1 MAATKTKKPAGAGL
15 GSAGNND
22 GSRRQKTRDQERC
35 QWCHTKV
42 PLTDQ
47 FVVYNDIPNQKVI
60 KAKDATKP
68 KHAKKSHYCGD
79 CADKRKATKEKFDEA
94 VNRGKGAVKK
104 AASKAKAKAKA
115 KPAKKAAAKKAA
127 PKSTKKRRVVRRKK
141 AGAKA
146 SSAAEPF

>member
-1 MAATKTKKPAGAGL
+1 MAATKTKKAAGAGL

-68 KHAKKSHYCGD
+68 KHVKKSHYCSD

-104 AASKAKAKAKA
+104 AAKKG
-115 KPAKKAAAKKAA
+115 KAAVKKKVAAK
-127 PKSTKKRRVVRRKK
+127 PKSTESAPKKRRVVKRKAK
-141 AGAKA
+141 AAEAKA
-146 SSAAEPF
+146 SAEPF

>member
-1 MAATKTKKPAGAGL
+1 MAAATKTKKAAGAGL

-22 GSRRQKTRDQERC
+22 GTRRQKTRDQERC

-42 PLTDQ
+42 PLTEQ

-94 VNRGKGAVKK
+94 VNRGKGAAKKTAKKVKK
-104 AASKAKAKAKA
+104 AT
-115 KPAKKAAAKKAA
+115 AKKSAAKAAKKA
-127 PKSTKKRRVVRRKK
+127 STKKRRVVRRKAK
-141 AGAKA
+141 AGAGEGGA
-146 SSAAEPF
+146 SEPF

>member
-1 MAATKTKKPAGAGL
+1 MAATKTKKAAGAGL

-60 KAKDATKP
+60 KAKNATKP
-68 KHAKKSHYCGD
+68 AHAKKSHYCGD

-94 VNRGKGAVKK
+94 VNRGKGAAKK
-104 AASKAKAKAKA
+104 AAKKGKATVKKA
-115 KPAKKAAAKKAA
+115 KPAAAKATK
-127 PKSTKKRRVVRRKK
+127 PKGKKRRVVRRK
-141 AGAKA
+141 AAASAAKA
-146 SSAAEPF
+146 SAEPF